1 VSLLQ
6 EMEDSCYWE
15 QEEVFEQVRL
25 SLFVVE
31 GKSGKQEVK
40 GRSVDS
46 PEISQPWL
54 TFVSF
59 VPLAIV

>member
-15 QEEVFEQVRL
+15 KGRGLRL

-31 GKSGKQEVK
+31 GKSGKLEVK

-54 TFVSF
+54 ISCRLY
-59 VPLAIV
+59 P